1 MMELHG
7 RVVID
12 KPGGLTSHDVVQ
24 RVRRALRMKRVG
36 HTGTLDPIATGV
48 LVLCVGKATRLQRF
62 LMARDKEYRAR
73 VRLGF
78 ATDTYDATGT
88 PTTPVGDTSR
98 ISEADLERVLA
109 EFRGEYEQIPPMY
122 SAKKK
127 EGVRLY
133 KLARRGQSVERSP
146 IRVRIEVLELVEDDG
161 ALLRRFADGT
171 AEFTIRVRCSAGTY
185 VRALA
190 HDIGQRLGCGAYL
203 HGLVRTAVGEF
214 TLARALPLAA
224 FEALA
229 RAGRAAEVLIPLA
242 EALPDLPTLRL
253 SEPDLQ
259 RVRHGQAIPGRG
271 IQQRTYVRLLDD
283 REHLVAVGESRP
295 ERGVIQPCVVLE
307 P

>member
-7 RVVID
+7 LLVID
-12 KPGGLTSHDVVQ
+12 KPVGLTSHDVVQ

-88 PTTPVGDTSR
+88 PTTPVCDTSH

-161 ALLRRFADGT
+161 AMLRRFADGT
-171 AEFTIRVRCSAGTY
+171 AEFTIRLRCSAGTY

-214 TLARALPLAA
+214 TLARALPLDA

-242 EALPDLPTLRL
+242 EALPDLPVLRL
-253 SEPDLQ
+253 SESDLQ

-271 IQQRTYVRLLDD
+271 IQHRTYVRLLDD
-283 REHLVAVGESRP
+283 REHLVAVGESQP
-295 ERGVIQPCVVLE
+295 ARGMIQPCVVLE